1 MTNKGVEGQNMDISV
16 IVPTYLEE
24 DYIEE
29 ALNRLGKA
37 NHVAKLSGIESE
49 ILVVDSGDDKTFDI
63 AKGIADKVFKFTE
76 RGFSKAR
83 NFGASKASGRVL
95 LFTDADV
102 RAPANWFEEV
112 WKTFRDL
119 RVIAAISYT
128 VPYKSLH
135 LSPFER
141 MFYKL
146 DHLYI
151 KTCAK
156 WKALLRFYSRGDGL
170 AIRKDALTKVG
181 GFNEEINVGEV
192 SELLLKLS
200 KIGEV
205 AVFNIPVEESARR
218 LKEWGVLRTYLKWWR
233 DYVSYYSL
241 NRPFSNVYSTVR
253 GKTR

>member
-1 MTNKGVEGQNMDISV
+1 MTNKGVKGQNMDISV
-16 IVPTYLEE
+16 VVPTYLEE

-63 AKGIADKVFKFTE
+63 AKSLADKVFKFRE

-102 RAPANWFEEV
+102 RAPANWFAGV
-112 WKTFRDL
+112 WETFRDM
-119 RVIAAISYT
+119 RTIAAISYT

-141 MFYKL
+141 MFYKF

-192 SELLLKLS
+192 SELLLRLS
-200 KIGEV
+200 EIGEV
-205 AVFNIPVEESARR
+205 AVLSIPVEESARR

-241 NRPFSNVYSTVR
+241 KRPFSNVYSTVR